1 MSRGEEIDTHNCEE
15 RGMQVKGEMLYL
27 YIIIALCDVG
37 GPVIDML
44 YNIRRATIRAIITSC
59 SMEPRYFF
67 FHYFYERGQ
76 C

>member
-1 MSRGEEIDTHNCEE
+1 MKNCEE

-59 SMEPRYFF
+59 SMEPR
-67 FHYFYERGQ
+67 
-76 C
+76 